1 MAVVRLDGCAV
12 NGRSDPNPSLG
23 LSVSINL
30 PGAPDGQISGRFR
43 ADLIGHRSL
52 QQTALVRSPAVLVC
66 VVTLQVTSQDQTAF
80 QSCWHVC
87 LHCSFQHAFSSV
99 LQTQTADFV
108 FSLFEFIWVSSIPQS
123 HCEYPCTKFGD
134 LISDFCCRIFLK
146 SCEEISDGIVLCAKC
161 WEIWPITP
169 PKVYF

>member
-30 PGAPDGQISGRFR
+30 PGGPDGQISGRFR

-52 QQTALVRSPAVLVC
+52 QQTPLVRSPAVLVC
-66 VVTLQVTSQDQTAF
+66 VVTHRWPHRIRQFFRAADM
-80 QSCWHVC
+80 
-87 LHCSFQHAFSSV
+87 SV
-99 LQTQTADFV
+99 YTVLSNMLSHQFYKHRQLILFLV
-108 FSLFEFIWVSSIPQS
+108 YLSLFEFLLLSS

-134 LISDFCCRIFLK
+134 LISDFCCRIFIK

-161 WEIWPITP
+161 W
-169 PKVYF
+169 